1 MSQLVK
7 FVLCFLVSIVAY
19 GLGRF
24 GVSALF
30 PDLSVFWL
38 GAIGG
43 VCAATAFFIALS
55 ACRSAARLQLNCHA
69 VSLSSAAFCL

>member
-43 VCAATAFFIALS
+43 GCAATAFFIAG
-55 ACRSAARLQLNCHA
+55 RLLGI
-69 VSLSSAAFCL
+69 VSFDKHDPK

>member
-1 MSQLVK
+1 MSQLIK
-7 FVLCFLVSIVAY
+7 FIICFVISVIAY

-43 VCAATAFFIALS
+43 VFAATAFFIS
-55 ACRSAARLQLNCHA
+55 GRLLGIVNFDKQDRQ
-69 VSLSSAAFCL
+69 

>member
-7 FVLCFLVSIVAY
+7 FILCFLISILAY

-24 GVSALF
+24 GLSALF
-30 PDLSVFWL
+30 PDLSLFWL

-43 VCAATAFFIALS
+43 VCAATAFFIAG
-55 ACRSAARLQLNCHA
+55 RLLGIVTFDKQDPK
-69 VSLSSAAFCL
+69 